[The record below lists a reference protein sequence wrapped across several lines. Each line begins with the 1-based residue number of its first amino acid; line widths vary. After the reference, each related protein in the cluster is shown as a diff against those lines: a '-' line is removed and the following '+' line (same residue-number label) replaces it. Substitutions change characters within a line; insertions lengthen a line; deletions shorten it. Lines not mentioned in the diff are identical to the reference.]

1 MDDTTKVLLIGGA
14 SHLGK
19 SSVAQLLAK
28 QLSAK
33 QVSTDKLARHP
44 GRPWQKRPFV
54 VPPHVAEH
62 FLTLS
67 HDQLIASVMEHRRS
81 MWPTIESVIRNHFEG
96 RSAERLVLEGAGLL
110 PETVVGLKTK
120 GVAAVWLI
128 GDDRLQRSRIYRDSE
143 YADAEPPAKAMIDK
157 FLDRERRFNRIITD
171 EVLKRNLSYVE
182 VVEDQAIDDVARR
195 CLERAGLVDAE
206 PNRRRRS
213 KS

>member
-1 MDDTTKVLLIGGA
+1 
-14 SHLGK
+14 
-19 SSVAQLLAK
+19 
-28 QLSAK
+28 
-33 QVSTDKLARHP
+33 
-44 GRPWQKRPFV
+44 
-54 VPPHVAEH
+54 
-62 FLTLS
+62 
-67 HDQLIASVMEHRRS
+67 

-206 PNRRRRS
+206 PDRRRRS